1 MHLQRRTLGSTA
13 RRGPLAPAIAV
24 FLLFLTTAHTLRAE
38 PIDVASPSK
47 VLKLTFELR
56 DGSPVYRV
64 SRLGRPVINTS
75 KLGFLLGGQGSLDQ
89 DLNVAS
95 VTTATVDETWTQVWG
110 EEKEIR
116 NHYNELRIELE
127 ETAGDPR
134 RLGITFR
141 VFDDGIGFRY
151 IIPSQP
157 GSKGI
162 EITDELTQF
171 ALTDNHRAW
180 WIPAYGSHRY
190 EYRYTDSPVSQTTKV
205 HTPIT
210 FETKDGL
217 YLSIHEAALTD
228 FASMALWRREGN
240 TFEADLVPWSD
251 GIKVRAPGPIVSPWR
266 TIQIADT
273 PGGLIDNYLI
283 LNLNEPN
290 RLQDVSWIKPGKYVG
305 IWWEIHIQ
313 NSTWKSGPK
322 HGATTENTKRYID
335 FAAKHGFEGV
345 LVEGWNVGWDGDWLD
360 NAEKFSFTKPY
371 PDYDLNYLA
380 EYARK
385 AGVYLIG
392 HHETA
397 GGVENY
403 ERQMEDA
410 FALCSRLGIP
420 AVKTGYAAN
429 DEAIYRTDEH
439 GRRHAE
445 RHHGQYMVQHYR
457 KIIETAAAHQVVL
470 DVHEPIKDTG
480 IRRTYPNMMTREGA
494 CGQEFNAWGGP
505 RHNFPDHTTILP
517 FTRLLAGPMDF
528 TPGIFDLLFVDTR
541 LGERV
546 STTLAKQLALY
557 VVIFSPLQMAAGLP
571 QNYEAKPE
579 PFEFIKVVPTDWEE
593 TEVLHGRIGDY
604 VTIVRKDRHS
614 EDWYLGSITDE
625 NGRYLEANLSFLEPN
640 RQYVAEIYRDGDDAD
655 WEKNPYAITIERK
668 LVTSRMRLPLRLAP
682 GGGTAIRLRPAMA
695 VDLQQLVGD
704 EPRERK

>member
-1 MHLQRRTLGSTA
+1 MPIQRKQLGHTA
-13 RRGPLAPAIAV
+13 GRRPTPTWSGI
-24 FLLFLTTAHTLRAE
+24 FLLSLTVSTLQAD
-38 PIDVASPSK
+38 PIEVASPGK
-47 VLKLTFELR
+47 VLKVTFELR
-56 DGSPVYRV
+56 EGSPSYRV

-75 KLGFLLGGQGSLDQ
+75 RLGFLLRGGRSLDQ
-89 DLNVAS
+89 GLKVAS
-95 VTTATVDETWTQVWG
+95 VTTASVDETWMQVWG
-110 EEKEIR
+110 EEKDIR
-116 NHYNELRIELE
+116 NHYNQLNVNLE
-127 ETAGDPR
+127 ATPDGSP

-151 IIPSQP
+151 RIPSQP
-157 GSKGI
+157 GRQEI

-171 ALTDNHRAW
+171 ALVDDHRAW
-180 WIPAYGSHRY
+180 WIPAYERNRY

-251 GIKVRAPGPIVSPWR
+251 GIKVRGSAPVVSPWR

-283 LNLNEPN
+283 LNLNEAN
-290 RLQDVSWIKPGKYVG
+290 KLDDVSWIKPGKYVG
-305 IWWEIHIQ
+305 VWWEIHLQ
-313 NSTWKSGPK
+313 NSTWCSGPK

-335 FAAKHGFEGV
+335 FAAKHGFDGV
-345 LVEGWNVGWDGDWLD
+345 LVEGWNVGWDGEWLD
-360 NAEKFSFTKPY
+360 NAEKFSFTEPY

-385 AGVYLIG
+385 NGVCLIG

-403 ERQMEDA
+403 ERQREGA
-410 FALCSRLGIP
+410 FALCRKLGIR
-420 AVKTGYAAN
+420 AVKTGYAAHAQ
-429 DEAIYRTDEH
+429 AIKRTDEH
-439 GRRHAE
+439 GRKHAE
-445 RHHGQYMVQHYR
+445 WHHGQYMVRHYR
-457 KIIETAAAHQVVL
+457 ETVQIAAEHLVML

-505 RHNFPDHTTILP
+505 RHNHPDHTTILP

-528 TPGIFDLLFVDTR
+528 TPGIFDLLFKESR
-541 LGERV
+541 PGERV

-557 VVIFSPLQMAAGLP
+557 VVLYSPLHMAADMP
-571 QNYEAKPE
+571 ENYEANPR

-593 TEVLHGRIGDY
+593 TEVLHARIGDY

-625 NGRYLEANLSFLEPN
+625 NGRCLEANLSFLDSD
-640 RQYVAEIYRDGDDAD
+640 RQYVSEIYRDGDDAD
-655 WEKNPYAITIERK
+655 WEKNPYQMAIENK

-682 GGGTAIRLRPAMA
+682 GGGTAIRFRPATA
-695 VDLQQLVGD
+695 VDLQQHG
-704 EPRERK
+704 K